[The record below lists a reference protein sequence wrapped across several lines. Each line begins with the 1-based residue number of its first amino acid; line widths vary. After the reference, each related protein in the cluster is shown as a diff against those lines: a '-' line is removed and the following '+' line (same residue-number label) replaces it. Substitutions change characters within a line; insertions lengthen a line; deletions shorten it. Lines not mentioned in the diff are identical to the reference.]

1 MVTVSETLLREILDS
16 LIRLETEG
24 RATNQRIVDMHQA
37 LDQRVDDTNKRIE
50 DTNKR
55 IDDTNKRIEDTNKR
69 IDDTNS
75 RIDETN
81 QRIGATNQTMDRLS
95 GRVDKLF
102 YTLVALGAGVIAA
115 LTAALVTG

>member
-24 RATNQRIVDMHQA
+24 RATNQRI
-37 LDQRVDDTNKRIE
+37 E
-50 DTNKR
+50 
-55 IDDTNKRIEDTNKR
+55 DTNKRIEDTNKR

-81 QRIGATNQTMDRLS
+81 QRIGATNQTVERLS

>member
-24 RATNQRIVDMHQA
+24 RSTNQRIVDMHQA
-37 LDQRVDDTNKRIE
+37 IDQRIEDTNKRIE
-50 DTNKR
+50 DTN
-55 IDDTNKRIEDTNKR
+55 NRIEDTNNR
-69 IDDTNS
+69 IYESNQ

-81 QRIGATNQTMDRLS
+81 QRIGATNQTVDRLS

-102 YTLVALGAGVIAA
+102 YTLLALGAGVIAA

>member
-24 RATNQRIVDMHQA
+24 RATNQRIE
-37 LDQRVDDTNKRIE
+37 DTNRRIE
-50 DTNKR
+50 DTNR
-55 IDDTNKRIEDTNKR
+55 RIEDTNKR

-81 QRIGATNQTMDRLS
+81 ERIGATNLTVDRLS

>member
-37 LDQRVDDTNKRIE
+37 LDQRIE